1 MFRCNP
7 DETEYALRVVTTKN
21 SKAAVVGASG
31 YVGEELVRLLL
42 AHPHVDL
49 AAVTSRQF
57 AGKPLAQIFPR
68 LMHYDKVRSLNFF
81 DADPKRLARDA
92 EIVFLALPHG
102 LAAEFAKPLLQ
113 ASVRVVDS
121 KR

>member
-1 MFRCNP
+1 
-7 DETEYALRVVTTKN
+7 
-21 SKAAVVGASG
+21 
-31 YVGEELVRLLL
+31 
-42 AHPHVDL
+42 
-49 AAVTSRQF
+49 
-57 AGKPLAQIFPR
+57 
-68 LMHYDKVRSLNFF
+68 VRSLNFF